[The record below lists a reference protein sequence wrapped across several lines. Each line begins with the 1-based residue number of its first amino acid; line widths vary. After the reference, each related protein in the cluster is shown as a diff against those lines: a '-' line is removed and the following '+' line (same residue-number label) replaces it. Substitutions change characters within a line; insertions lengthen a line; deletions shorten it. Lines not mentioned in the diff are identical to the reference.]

1 MSLDTSGRT
10 FRFFKY
16 LTEKFDYYGIRYWL
30 DFGSLL
36 GFARDKKIIS
46 HDYDIDIGV
55 WIEDR
60 WKISKIIKSAELD
73 FGYSWT
79 HFIWRDNYCGWEIKP
94 KQDQNH
100 IDIYYYEKCKN
111 KVLAKPVVYTNS
123 TDSFWETRNNPFST
137 KAYYFDNLISSTF
150 ESIKVK
156 VPKYHK
162 EHLEYVY
169 GKDCINQI
177 KIKNED
183 YYDGNLDSSL
193 GPVQITA
200 HTEGVFDCLHF
211 GHLRLLERM
220 KDIFDKVCV
229 SITSDEV
236 LSTYKEDPPINH
248 FNKRREVLEK
258 CKYIDAIID
267 APKDSVI
274 SCEFMNENNLDY
286 VVHGK
291 TDDVFLNNW
300 YSEPLAENRMILLE
314 ETPGIRTQHFK
325 DQLKYERKK
334 AK

>member
-162 EHLEYVY
+162 EHLEYHGV
-169 GKDCINQI
+169 KSNHIQSTEIDCINFKELIEQYHFQ
-177 KIKNED
+177 K
-183 YYDGNLDSSL
+183 LDL
-193 GPVQITA
+193 LVVD
-200 HTEGVFDCLHF
+200 TEG
-211 GHLRLLERM
+211 
-220 KDIFDKVCV
+220 
-229 SITSDEV
+229 
-236 LSTYKEDPPINH
+236 Y
-248 FNKRREVLEK
+248 
-258 CKYIDAIID
+258 
-267 APKDSVI
+267 
-274 SCEFMNENNLDY
+274 
-286 VVHGK
+286 
-291 TDDVFLNNW
+291 DDVLITNFIQNTDIRPIIILEWIHIKKNKAEELIELLKSNNYKFLKLNKDLICIQNN
-300 YSEPLAENRMILLE
+300 
-314 ETPGIRTQHFK
+314 
-325 DQLKYERKK
+325 QLFN
-334 AK
+334 